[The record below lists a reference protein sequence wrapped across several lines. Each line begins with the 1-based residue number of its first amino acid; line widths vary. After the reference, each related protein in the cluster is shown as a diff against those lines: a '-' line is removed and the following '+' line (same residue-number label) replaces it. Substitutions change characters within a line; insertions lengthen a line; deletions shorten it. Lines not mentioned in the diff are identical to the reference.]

1 MPSPWSW
8 TTSGASTGC
17 SRERTCSPTWR
28 STRRRCAASA
38 SARRAASCSACAR
51 SSWRPAASRPPSS
64 SSWSS
69 RRRASSSC
77 CAMCSASGTRTA
89 ATPTLPSSPPGRASW
104 GHCLRCGSCWPFA
117 PATHACRPRPCA
129 PSSAPTWA
137 RSSASWRRSTRSM
150 RSGLALAL
158 GLLLVLALPAL
169 AAEPRIPAPEGFV
182 TDRAG
187 VIPPA
192 TRERLTALLEELKQ
206 KTGAEIAVV
215 TVRTTAPLDDFT
227 YAMRIADAWK
237 PGRKREDT
245 GIVFLVAVQER
256 KLRILTGY
264 GLEGILPDG
273 LVGEIEDREIVPAFR
288 VGRMDEGIW
297 RGVVALAG
305 RIAAARGVELTGVT
319 SHPVELPGSAPGL
332 AAMPLVLL
340 VVILIFLS
348 LVLAYGGGPRWM
360 YGRRGG
366 FYSGGFGGG
375 FGGGG
380 GGFGGFGG
388 GSFGGGGAG
397 RGW

>member
-1 MPSPWSW
+1 MAGTATPP
-8 TTSGASTGC
+8 
-17 SRERTCSPTWR
+17 CSPPAR
-28 STRRRCAASA
+28 ASRGPCPP
-38 SARRAASCSACAR
+38 SASCSCIG
-51 SSWRPAASRPPSS
+51 PV
-64 SSWSS
+64 
-69 RRRASSSC
+69 RRA
-77 CAMCSASGTRTA
+77 
-89 ATPTLPSSPPGRASW
+89 
-104 GHCLRCGSCWPFA
+104 F
-117 PATHACRPRPCA
+117 RPLPCA
-129 PSSAPTWA
+129 ASSAPTWA
-137 RSSASWRRSTRSM
+137 RSSASWRRSM
-150 RSGLALAL
+150 RSVRSVLALGAKDPGGPSSARALTRAPDKPPRGIRRAPRTPSARVSALAL
-158 GLLLVLALPAL
+158 GLLALALPAV
-169 AAEPRIPAPEGFV
+169 AAEPRIPPPEGFV

-192 TRERLTALLEELKQ
+192 TRERLVALLPELRQ
-206 KTGAEIAVV
+206 KAGAEIAVV
-215 TVRTTAPLDDFT
+215 TVPTTAPLDDFT

-245 GIVFLVAVQER
+245 GVVFLVAVQER

-288 VGRMDEGIW
+288 AGRMDEGIW

-305 RIAAARGVELTGVT
+305 RVAAARGVELTGVT
-319 SHPVELPGSAPGL
+319 SHPVHPPGSAPGL
-332 AAMPLVLL
+332 APIVDAIPVVLL
-340 VVILIFLS
+340 VVILIFFS
-348 LVLAYGGGPRWM
+348 LVLAYGGGPRLM